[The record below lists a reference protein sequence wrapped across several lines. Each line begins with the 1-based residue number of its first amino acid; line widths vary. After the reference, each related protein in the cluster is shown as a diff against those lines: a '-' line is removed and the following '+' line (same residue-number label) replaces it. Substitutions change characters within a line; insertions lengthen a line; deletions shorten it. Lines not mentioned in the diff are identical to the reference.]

1 MVDGRR
7 RPPVL
12 LFGARPPGDGRPS
25 FLLAPAHPATG
36 AVNRAASLPITR
48 AMTLEAT
55 LERVTAIRQA
65 LADPAAMVGANG
77 SLTGGAEAPSTS
89 GATGGSS
96 FAAALEQASGG
107 YGSVGAEGSPATAS
121 SAAAA
126 SLLDGSGAAAAAGL
140 TSATG
145 PTGAPG
151 LTSAAGL
158 NSYSP
163 QGLDGVAGASPL
175 SAAGAG
181 TGSSGARIV
190 AIAESQ
196 LGQTEQP
203 PGSNES
209 PAIAQYRSATA
220 GAIPGAPWC
229 AYFASW
235 VARQAGEPIGE
246 NGQGAGAVSEVWSW
260 AQSTGRAIP
269 NGPGVVPQPGDLIVF
284 GDEHVGIVRDVL
296 PDGQIQ
302 TIEGNYENKV
312 AANVRSPTEAT
323 GYVNMS

>member
-1 MVDGRR
+1 
-7 RPPVL
+7 
-12 LFGARPPGDGRPS
+12 
-25 FLLAPAHPATG
+25 
-36 AVNRAASLPITR
+36 
-48 AMTLEAT
+48 MTLEAT
-55 LERVTAIRQA
+55 LERVSAIRQA
-65 LADPAAMVGANG
+65 LADPAALVGSG
-77 SLTGGAEAPSTS
+77 GGVTGGTEAPGTS
-89 GATGGSS
+89 SASGGAS
-96 FAAALEQASGG
+96 FASALEQASGG
-107 YGSVGAEGSPATAS
+107 YEGAAAEGAPAPAS
-121 SAAAA
+121 SAAATA
-126 SLLDGSGAAAAAGL
+126 LLDGSGTAAL
-140 TSATG
+140 S
-145 PTGAPG
+145 GAPG

-158 NSYSP
+158 TGTA
-163 QGLDGVAGASPL
+163 GLSSAYPLQSLEGVAGSSALSPTY
-175 SAAGAG
+175 AADE
-181 TGSSGARIV
+181 GSPGSRIV
-190 AIAESQ
+190 AIAEGQ

-235 VARQAGEPIGE
+235 VARQAGEPIGA

-323 GYVNMS
+323 GYVNMG